1 MPKVVK
7 LTNTG
12 TSGFPKLTTFANL
25 ESRNKTEHVSF
36 PAWPRVLF
44 PRPAGYYACR
54 IMNLLH
60 FSSVNVLIQILNDPW
75 KKYIS
80 ATLVQTY
87 FITTR
92 VLRFSIFSF
101 SWNSNRCRNHSI
113 FGSPSSLPN
122 PLHKCS
128 RRSGR
133 VNFWWPLKTLN
144 GLFRGKTWGDYLKSW
159 RLIGGRETWDWND
172 GAVKFVANM
181 KSGIKRYLT
190 LNNKEK
196 TFQIYNGWRGQGW
209 GRRKRITPWRRWRRS
224 RRWRTSQTA
233 KTQHWQ
239 VFLTLMVM

>member
-1 MPKVVK
+1 MQIIAHVRIV
-7 LTNTG
+7 
-12 TSGFPKLTTFANL
+12 NL
-25 ESRNKTEHVSF
+25 RLPLVS
-36 PAWPRVLF
+36 P
-44 PRPAGYYACR
+44 
-54 IMNLLH
+54 
-60 FSSVNVLIQILNDPW
+60 
-75 KKYIS
+75 
-80 ATLVQTY
+80 
-87 FITTR
+87 
-92 VLRFSIFSF
+92 
-101 SWNSNRCRNHSI
+101 
-113 FGSPSSLPN
+113 

-196 TFQIYNGWRGQGW
+196 TFQIYNGWRKQGW
-209 GRRKRITPWRRWRRS
+209 GRRKRSTPW

-233 KTQHWQ
+233 KAQHWQ
-239 VFLTLMVM
+239 VFFNINGYVKSILKVDDMMRKSATLTPGLPVSWGIDKGYPGLFFVVFARIPSICFCSGRIFTSWWLWYD